1 MKTEWLATGRGY
13 EIPCTFSIG
22 RENTKVCVVAHGFG
36 SSKESPTVQMLLKA
50 LPEQGIGVAA
60 FDFPAHGESRV
71 DGEYLR
77 IPNCTADLA
86 DVEALARTLAP
97 GAEITYF
104 GSSFGAYTTLIYL
117 SGLPGGGRRA
127 FFRSAAVCMPALF
140 RRPTKAQAEAME
152 RDGFLIL
159 GEDYGCARPL
169 KLTQAF
175 LDDLDSHDVFRLWSR
190 EKAELRMIHGEAD
203 RTIPISEARRFAE
216 QFGVPLSEV
225 PGGDHRLSIP
235 GAPERV
241 LEEALSFFR
250 AR

>member
-1 MKTEWLATGRGY
+1 MRGY

-175 LDDLDSHDVFRLWSR
+175 LAALRGAQACRTGNAWRNPLFAIGMSERLFPR
-190 EKAELRMIHGEAD
+190 
-203 RTIPISEARRFAE
+203 P
-216 QFGVPLSEV
+216 
-225 PGGDHRLSIP
+225 
-235 GAPERV
+235 
-241 LEEALSFFR
+241 FR
-250 AR
+250 ARLRCRRRFRRRSS

>member
-60 FDFPAHGESRV
+60 FDFQAHGESRV

-117 SGLPGGGRRA
+117 SGLPGGEGGHFSARRRSACPRSSAGRRK
-127 FFRSAAVCMPALF
+127 
-140 RRPTKAQAEAME
+140 RRRKPWSGT
-152 RDGFLIL
+152 
-159 GEDYGCARPL
+159 
-169 KLTQAF
+169 
-175 LDDLDSHDVFRLWSR
+175 DS
-190 EKAELRMIHGEAD
+190 
-203 RTIPISEARRFAE
+203 
-216 QFGVPLSEV
+216 
-225 PGGDHRLSIP
+225 
-235 GAPERV
+235 
-241 LEEALSFFR
+241 
-250 AR
+250 